1 MAKAVFGIAKTE
13 DQAIRIANDLRS
25 AGFSDNDISVLFPD
39 KQGTRDF
46 AHEQH
51 TKAPEGAVSGGIAG
65 GIIGGALGWLVGIGS
80 LAIPGV
86 GPFIAAGP
94 ILAALSGVAAGG
106 TVGGIAGALIG
117 MGIPEYEAK
126 RYEGKI
132 REGNILISV
141 HAENSDE
148 VSRAKDVFKNDGAED
163 VAYTGEENVKDDSRR
178 ASDQT
183 SAPRSTQA
191 YEAEPYTSYES
202 GFRQDFTSTYGQSGR
217 QYTDYEP
224 AYRYGYTLA
233 TDPRYRDREWDVIE
247 PEARRGWGEQS
258 RGTWE
263 EFKDAVRRARDRVRG
278 RRSTERSTHA
288 GTALSN

>member
-1 MAKAVFGIAKTE
+1 MAKAVFGIANTE
-13 DQAIRIANDLRS
+13 NQAIRIANDLRS

-51 TKAPEGAVSGGIAG
+51 TKAPEGAVSGVVTG

-141 HAENSDE
+141 HTENSDQ
-148 VSRAKDVFKNDGAED
+148 VSRAKDVFKNAGAED
-163 VAYTGEENVKDDSRR
+163 VAYTGEESVGDQSRD
-178 ASDQT
+178 ASHQT
-183 SAPRSTQA
+183 SARRSTQA
-191 YEAEPYTSYES
+191 YNTGPYVSYEP
-202 GFRQDFTSTYGQSGR
+202 GFREDFTSTYAHTGR

-233 TDPRYRDREWDVIE
+233 TDPRYSDSEWGVIE
-247 PEARRGWGEQS
+247 PEARRGWAEHG

-263 EFKDAVRRARDRVRG
+263 EFKDTVRRARERVRG
-278 RRSTERSTHA
+278 RRSTQQSTVP
-288 GTALSN
+288 GNVSR